1 MNADQ
6 EQPGAQL
13 TGEIIKVFYEVY
25 NELGVGFLESIYE
38 NAMVVA
44 LAQAGLPVSQQ
55 VPCQVIFRGKIV
67 GEYRIDL
74 LVAES
79 VIVETKA
86 VNQLLPVHEA
96 QLVNYLKAT
105 GHEIGLLLNFG
116 PTPQVKRKIFSRKNL
131 RSSA

>member
-1 MNADQ
+1 MNADRDH
-6 EQPGAQL
+6 PNAQL
-13 TGEIIKVFYEVY
+13 TGKIIKVFYEVY

-55 VPCQVIFRGKIV
+55 VPCSVIFRGKNV
-67 GEYRIDL
+67 GEHRIDL

-86 VNQLLPVHEA
+86 VSQLLPVHEA

-116 PTPQVKRKIFSRKNL
+116 PTPQVKRKILSNRNL

>member
-1 MNADQ
+1 MNADR
-6 EQPGAQL
+6 EQPNAQL
-13 TGEIIKVFYEVY
+13 TGRIIKVFYEVY
-25 NELGVGFLESIYE
+25 NELGFGFLESIYE

-55 VPCQVIFRGKIV
+55 VSCPVIFRGSNV

-74 LVAES
+74 LVAEAI
-79 VIVETKA
+79 IVETKA
-86 VNQLLPVHEA
+86 VNQLLPIHEA

-105 GHEIGLLLNFG
+105 GYEIGLLLNFG
-116 PTPQVKRKIFSRKNL
+116 PTPQVKRKILSNKNL

>member
-6 EQPGAQL
+6 DQPNAQL

-55 VPCQVIFRGKIV
+55 VPCSVIFRGTNV
-67 GEYRIDL
+67 GEHRIDL

-86 VNQLLPVHEA
+86 VSQLLPIHEA

-105 GHEIGLLLNFG
+105 AHEIGLLLNFG
-116 PTPQVKRKIFSRKNL
+116 PTPQVKRKILSNRNL

>member
-1 MNADQ
+1 
-6 EQPGAQL
+6 
-13 TGEIIKVFYEVY
+13 
-25 NELGVGFLESIYE
+25 
-38 NAMVVA
+38 MVVA
-44 LAQAGLPVSQQ
+44 LAQAGLPVSRQ
-55 VPCQVIFRGKIV
+55 VPCTVIFRGQNV

-79 VIVETKA
+79 IIVETKA
-86 VNQLLPVHEA
+86 ANQLLPVHEV
-96 QLVNYLKAT
+96 QLVNYLKIT